1 MAQGVVALLRHHG
14 SHRRG
19 GRRGPG
25 ARLTIPLQHQGQAG
39 QGLDLKIPLTVAVRK
54 ERSLAKAATNE
65 PGERS
70 ASPPKNLVSNLMSNH
85 LKAVLVAFIG
95 QQKPLSMLSMTSPR
109 SIPTRPCLPE
119 PGKGTLTCIS
129 LKLRGR
135 FKASNMAISPQ
146 RHLEPL
152 RMRSRS
158 RPETLEAWDT
168 GAGRTS
174 RSHSVA

>member
-1 MAQGVVALLRHHG
+1 MTFKLLSNCLAIAWESLRNGLGPMAQGVVALLRHHG

-70 ASPPKNLVSNLMSNH
+70 ASPPKTLVSNLMSNH

-95 QQKPLSMLSMTSPR
+95 DLPSMSMALQT
-109 SIPTRPCLPE
+109 PE
-119 PGKGTLTCIS
+119 ASKNHSACS
-129 LKLRGR
+129 L
-135 FKASNMAISPQ
+135 
-146 RHLEPL
+146 
-152 RMRSRS
+152 
-158 RPETLEAWDT
+158 
-168 GAGRTS
+168 
-174 RSHSVA
+174 